1 MNKKYAGLDFPAWFD
16 GKDVNEAAFCREFLS
31 KNKLIYADNAFFTP
45 DGRLTDPLLLKEKI
59 YAELE
64 CYAAKNIPRTI
75 SNIVE
80 IMKLAAHAESF
91 PPKPDEIHVQ
101 NGTLR
106 IDGSFLAGRSEIV
119 RSRFPIDYNPQAGKP
134 VVWLR
139 FLSDLLYPED
149 IPTFQEY
156 IGYCLIPSTKGQ
168 RMMILKG
175 EGGEGKSQIGPVLA
189 RLFGCNMKD
198 GSIAK
203 ISDNRFARADLEHI
217 HLLVDDDMKM
227 EVLKQTN
234 YVKSIVTAQG
244 KMDLERKGK
253 QSYQGWMFARLLA
266 FSNGDLQAL
275 YDRSDGF
282 YRRQLVLTTKKKPV
296 DRADDPDLAE
306 KMKAEVEGILL
317 WAFEGLQRLAANNF
331 KFTESDRTRENRE
344 AVKRDNNNV
353 YDFLDSDGYVRLKA
367 DLSASSKE
375 LYEAYQIYCTEN
387 NLPAL
392 KPRSFSEALIACQSR
407 YNLEYCNNVTNAA
420 GRRVRGFLGIE
431 VLVRNHISVFSGD
444 SMRTYVPEDVPEEW
458 RR

>member
-203 ISDNRFARADLEHI
+203 ISDNRFARADLEHE
-217 HLLVDDDMKM
+217 LLMVDDDMKL
-227 EVLKQTN
+227 EALQSTHYLKSLIT
-234 YVKSIVTAQG
+234 SEMP
-244 KMDLERKGK
+244 MDLERKGE
-253 QSYQGWMFARLLA
+253 QSYQGKMYVRFLA
-266 FSNGDLQAL
+266 FSNGDLESL
-275 YDRSDGF
+275 YDHSDGF
-282 YRRQLVLTTKKKPV
+282 YRRQLILPVKKKPP
-296 DRADDPDLAE
+296 DRADDPFLADKLCGE
-306 KMKAEVEGILL
+306 IEGIFL
-317 WAFEGLQRLAANNF
+317 WCLEGLRRLQANSF
-331 KFTESDRTRENRE
+331 RFTESSRTKANRE
-344 AVKRDNNNV
+344 DARREADNV
-353 YDFLDSDGYVRLKA
+353 LLFLRSEGYIRLKA
-367 DLSASSKE
+367 DSAIPSAA
-375 LYEAYQIYCTEN
+375 LYGIYCLWCN
-387 NLPAL
+387 DNAY
-392 KPRSFSEALIACQSR
+392 KPRSARTVSMTLKKHADEFGLEHDNHIQNALGKRVNGFWGIEALVAPP
-407 YNLEYCNNVTNAA
+407 
-420 GRRVRGFLGIE
+420 
-431 VLVRNHISVFSGD
+431 VL
-444 SMRTYVPEDVPEEW
+444 
-458 RR
+458 

>member
-45 DGRLTDPLLLKEKI
+45 DGRLTGPLLLKEKT

-64 CYAAKNIPRTI
+64 CCTAKNIPRTI

-80 IMKLAAHAESF
+80 IMKLAAHAGSF

-101 NGTLR
+101 NGTLC
-106 IDGSFLAGRSEIV
+106 IDGSFLAGRPEIV
-119 RSRFPIDYNPQAGKP
+119 RSRFPIAYNPQAEKP

-156 IGYCLIPSTKGQ
+156 IGYCLVPSTKGQ

-227 EVLKQTN
+227 EALKQTN

-244 KMDLERKGK
+244 KMDLERKSV
-253 QSYQGWMFARLLA
+253 QSYQGWMYARLLA
-266 FSNGDLQAL
+266 FSNDDLQSL
-275 YDRSDGF
+275 YDRSNGF
-282 YRRQLVLTTKKKPV
+282 YRRQLILTTKEKPANRV
-296 DRADDPDLAE
+296 DDPDIAE
-306 KMKAEVEGILL
+306 KMK
-317 WAFEGLQRLAANNF
+317 
-331 KFTESDRTRENRE
+331 
-344 AVKRDNNNV
+344 
-353 YDFLDSDGYVRLKA
+353 
-367 DLSASSKE
+367 
-375 LYEAYQIYCTEN
+375 
-387 NLPAL
+387 
-392 KPRSFSEALIACQSR
+392 LIGCCC
-407 YNLEYCNNVTNAA
+407 E
-420 GRRVRGFLGIE
+420 
-431 VLVRNHISVFSGD
+431 
-444 SMRTYVPEDVPEEW
+444 
-458 RR
+458 

>member
-16 GKDVNEAAFCREFLS
+16 GKDINEAAFCREFLS

-64 CYAAKNIPRTI
+64 CCAAKNIPRTI

-106 IDGSFLAGRSEIV
+106 IDGSFLAGRPEIV

-156 IGYCLIPSTKGQ
+156 IGYCLVPSTKGQ

-227 EVLKQTN
+227 EALKQTN

-244 KMDLERKGK
+244 KMDLERKSV
-253 QSYQGWMFARLLA
+253 QSYQGWMYARLLA
-266 FSNGDLQAL
+266 FSNGDLQSL
-275 YDRSDGF
+275 YDRSNGF
-282 YRRQLVLTTKKKPV
+282 YRRQLILTTKEKPV
-296 DRADDPDLAE
+296 NRVDDPDIAE
-306 KMKAEVEGILL
+306 KMKREVEGVFL
-317 WAFEGLQRLAANNF
+317 WAFEGLQRLAANSF
-331 KFTESDRTRENRE
+331 RFTES
-344 AVKRDNNNV
+344 
-353 YDFLDSDGYVRLKA
+353 
-367 DLSASSKE
+367 
-375 LYEAYQIYCTEN
+375 
-387 NLPAL
+387 P
-392 KPRSFSEALIACQSR
+392 
-407 YNLEYCNNVTNAA
+407 
-420 GRRVRGFLGIE
+420 GR
-431 VLVRNHISVFSGD
+431 
-444 SMRTYVPEDVPEEW
+444 
-458 RR
+458 

>member
-217 HLLVDDDMKM
+217 HLMIDDDMRM
-227 EVLKQTN
+227 EALKQTN
-234 YVKSIVTAQG
+234 YVKSIVTAQD
-244 KMDLERKGK
+244 KMDLEKKGK
-253 QSYQGWMFARLLA
+253 QSYQGWMYARLLA
-266 FSNGDLQAL
+266 FSNGDLQSL

-282 YRRQLVLTTKKKPV
+282 YRRQLILTTKEKPAA
-296 DRADDPDLAE
+296 RKDDPDIAE
-306 KMKAEVEGILL
+306 KMCCELEGIFL
-317 WAFEGLQRLAANNF
+317 WAFEGLQRLVRNQFRFSESERAKGNRNVVKQDANNVILF
-331 KFTESDRTRENRE
+331 M
-344 AVKRDNNNV
+344 
-353 YDFLDSDGYVRLKA
+353 DSDGYIER
-367 DLSASSKE
+367 SPNRTISSKE
-375 LYEAYQIYCTEN
+375 LYRIYTFWCEEN
-387 NLPAL
+387 AFPVLKLRTVSDYLVAHSKQYDIIHTNNILNL
-392 KPRSFSEALIACQSR
+392 Q
-407 YNLEYCNNVTNAA
+407 
-420 GRRVRGFLGIE
+420 GRRVWGFKGIGAAIQLSDGWQKTWME
-431 VLVRNHISVFSGD
+431 TPFDEKNKIA
-444 SMRTYVPEDVPEEW
+444 
-458 RR
+458 